1 MLDDEHAWSALQLRA
16 SKAYL
21 RSHLMV
27 FHFGLVLT
35 SLLSSTYNKVL
46 QLVRMNSTPEPLA
59 EIPLQTPHLI
69 NYSER
74 IFAEYARFGEQRA
87 RAWHVRE
94 LRLNKTKALS
104 RHEYLA
110 AQVVSGEGK
119 PFWIALERTR
129 GEVVDKKEEVE
140 KLSEHGSNEDIE
152 GGLGGGSPAVGGISL
167 ARSWTGVQDAL
178 ASSSSVLDSLDKLF
192 ASHEADDRVSILD
205 NSGKHNGDDDTFQTF
220 FFPPPSSD
228 EKPLYLYE
236 LVVFATVTHR
246 LNPKYLLMSN
256 NCYFFAGTV
265 MKVIKDMYN
274 PRLEFVTTGSEESD
288 KKAFREGAGKGNIGH
303 WNRIPIYPDERI
315 DVGTVRGLFENGLKQ
330 YHSRVGSA

>member
-246 LNPKYLLMSN
+246 LNPKYFLMSN

-288 KKAFREGAGKGNIGH
+288 KKVFREGAGKGNIGH

-315 DVGTVRGLFENGLKQ
+315 DVQTVRGLFENGLKQ
-330 YHSRVGSA
+330 YHSRVRSP